1 MEIKH
6 IELTYD
12 HVFSTDE
19 VYICT
24 LSVINAVSSYNEVW
38 TFTVQY
44 ALENLYFGL
53 WDGGFIDYDILHP
66 PDFRK
71 DVHFVLLS
79 DKNQPRATNVSWD
92 VDFGN
97 GVVLSSTEYISMDD
111 RDPSLS
117 SSQFDHVYSWFVS
130 FDAFDDCI
138 ATLELANLISSMN
151 FAQTYRVYEE
161 VYGVEL
167 ADVVHWVHF
176 YFH

>member
-1 MEIKH
+1 M
-6 IELTYD
+6 
-12 HVFSTDE
+12 
-19 VYICT
+19 
-24 LSVINAVSSYNEVW
+24 INKVSSYNETW

-53 WDGGFIDYDILHP
+53 WHGGFVNYEILHP

-79 DKNQPRATNVSWD
+79 DKNQPLATNVSWD

-97 GVVLSSTEYISMDD
+97 GVVLSSTEYISIGD
-111 RDPSLS
+111 RDPSFS

-130 FDAFDDCI
+130 FDAFDDCT

-151 FAQTYRVYEE
+151 FTQTYPVYEE
-161 VYGVEL
+161 VYGVKL
-167 ADVVHWVHF
+167 AYIVHQVRF
-176 YFH
+176 TFSLPYFSFN